1 MSFARRQRKQ
11 NEENEIEL
19 EKLKKENA
27 AMKALIEQ
35 KDNAIN
41 LQKESAKESYEEI
54 EILKQRVT
62 DLETEVKEVG
72 DPNLFKKYKEMV
84 TIFEDMQAELA
95 AKTFTMTQKEQD
107 YQTLKE

>member
-1 MSFARRQRKQ
+1 
-11 NEENEIEL
+11 
-19 EKLKKENA
+19 
-27 AMKALIEQ
+27 MKALIEQ

-107 YQTLKE
+107 Y